1 MSGVID
7 LVNGVLELLM
17 IVFFFTFLLT
27 PRWKT
32 GYTVLLWA
40 LIDGI
45 PAIAS
50 LYVREQF
57 GNLRGIAV
65 LFLMAVAVFVIY
77 RDRWRRKLT
86 VFLVYLALLLL
97 TETCST
103 LLYHGIAGTWTVDY
117 HSVARYVSVSAGM
130 IVFSSVAALTALIA
144 SRPRR
149 SELVLLSL
157 FQALFTVL
165 ELSFL
170 YVAMANGS
178 GILGDR
184 QAVYLA
190 LLSVPTVTFNLLFV
204 SSVQVFSEARQRS
217 REQEFMKERN
227 ENAFAYYQLAMENER
242 RLSAVR
248 HDLSNVLQ
256 TAFALVRNGREREG
270 EALLQEF
277 SAGFPRPLR
286 YCDNEIINT
295 VLAVKLQKIRQL
307 PGGADADVH
316 VTGPF
321 GRLPLT
327 DMQLTAVLN
336 NLLDNAIEALA
347 AYRESGK
354 TDGQIGIRIGIRQGY
369 FVINVRNP
377 ALHAAAEKG
386 WFVKSSKRDAEN
398 HGLGLR
404 IIREIAER
412 AGGEFVIT
420 VSAQGE
426 VSATAVFQMPEG
438 DGGKEPDG
446 QRQNR

>member
-170 YVAMANGS
+170 
-178 GILGDR
+178 
-184 QAVYLA
+184 
-190 LLSVPTVTFNLLFV
+190 
-204 SSVQVFSEARQRS
+204 
-217 REQEFMKERN
+217 
-227 ENAFAYYQLAMENER
+227 
-242 RLSAVR
+242 
-248 HDLSNVLQ
+248 
-256 TAFALVRNGREREG
+256 
-270 EALLQEF
+270 
-277 SAGFPRPLR
+277 
-286 YCDNEIINT
+286 
-295 VLAVKLQKIRQL
+295 
-307 PGGADADVH
+307 
-316 VTGPF
+316 
-321 GRLPLT
+321 
-327 DMQLTAVLN
+327 
-336 NLLDNAIEALA
+336 
-347 AYRESGK
+347 
-354 TDGQIGIRIGIRQGY
+354 
-369 FVINVRNP
+369 
-377 ALHAAAEKG
+377 
-386 WFVKSSKRDAEN
+386 
-398 HGLGLR
+398 
-404 IIREIAER
+404 
-412 AGGEFVIT
+412 
-420 VSAQGE
+420 
-426 VSATAVFQMPEG
+426 
-438 DGGKEPDG
+438 
-446 QRQNR
+446 